1 MKRTENALTPEEIS
15 ERLYRY
21 DRISKT
27 YVDLDEL
34 GEAEWKEYKEAGYLA
49 VDRVLERQ
57 EVQAAIAALM
67 EMIFEDTKGA
77 SIQFTK
83 PSSELKS
90 NEERELAVRK
100 VHQFA
105 DRDDRLKNV
114 AYHPGILRVVESIL
128 GEKPK
133 LVQDMA
139 LLKPPHGGGE
149 KPWHQDM
156 AYGNLAYNKPVIG
169 VWIALD
175 EAALDNGC
183 MHVLPGSH
191 ADGATP
197 HYAVRDWQ
205 LCDTHVAVEK
215 DVAVPL
221 PSGGLLFFHGL
232 LKHGTP
238 YNLSPNRRR
247 ALQFHYVGES
257 AVKLSPQEYKRT
269 FTNEMSGAEC

>member
-1 MKRTENALTPEEIS
+1 MKKTDSMSTPEEIS
-15 ERLYRY
+15 ERLYRF

-27 YVDLDEL
+27 YANLDRL
-34 GEAEWKEYKEAGYLA
+34 GENEWKEYKAVGYLA
-49 VDRVLERQ
+49 VDKVLEQQ
-57 EVQAAIAALM
+57 EVQEAIDALM
-67 EMIFEDTKGA
+67 EIIFEDAKGA
-77 SIQFTK
+77 SIQFSK
-83 PSSELKS
+83 PSSELKT

-100 VHQFA
+100 VHQFVE
-105 DRDDRLKNV
+105 RDDRLKHV
-114 AYHPGILRVVESIL
+114 AYHPDILRAAESIL

-133 LVQDMA
+133 LAQDMA
-139 LLKPPHGGGE
+139 LLKPPNGGGE

-156 AYGNLAYNKPVIG
+156 AYGNLAYDKPVVG

-183 MHVLPGSH
+183 MHVLAGSH
-191 ADGATP
+191 GDGATP

-205 LCDTHVAVEK
+205 LCDSHVAVEK

-221 PSGGLLFFHGL
+221 PPGGLMFFHGL

-238 YNLSPNRRR
+238 YNLSPKRRR

-269 FTNEMSGAEC
+269 FTNELSGAEC